1 MLLHLNPHLRKPDPI
16 LNRSVDH
23 PAVRLL
29 GPEVCNTNFTT
40 QRNDQVGTSTKMME
54 LMSTTEQ
61 CICLESWPHKLIC
74 NSQLKHV
81 FACWH
86 HVMEVYVSNVPW
98 KNFHQLH
105 ISLLWKRA
113 WFWLA
118 QLSWF
123 FLSCKHASVTT
134 WKYPITRDTITQ
146 WEYSPP

>member
-1 MLLHLNPHLRKPDPI
+1 
-16 LNRSVDH
+16 
-23 PAVRLL
+23 
-29 GPEVCNTNFTT
+29 
-40 QRNDQVGTSTKMME
+40 MME
-54 LMSTTEQ
+54 LTSTTEQ

-81 FACWH
+81 CACSH

-123 FLSCKHASVTT
+123 FLRCKHASVTT
-134 WKYPITRDTITQ
+134 WKYPITRDTISGHHTVGILAVITRKYLLRKRFSARTRSDRGAVYRNPSHAL
-146 WEYSPP
+146 EARANTSRGT